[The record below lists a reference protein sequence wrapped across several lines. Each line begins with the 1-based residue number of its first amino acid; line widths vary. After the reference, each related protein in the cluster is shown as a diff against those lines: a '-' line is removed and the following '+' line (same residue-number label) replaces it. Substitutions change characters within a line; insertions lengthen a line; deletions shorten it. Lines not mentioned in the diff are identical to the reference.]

1 MATKKVIFPQVPA
14 SGAGTFSDD
23 LVGFQ
28 LVQGGGLTQGN
39 FEFVEGTREKQNR
52 TFNTG
57 IFSQPYNLDNLK
69 ITDIEQSKAIV
80 ENNFKVYPNFDLTQ
94 VTTFTQFGSL
104 SKRISTSI
112 EKIISYFPA
121 ALEVTIMAPN
131 YTTGVTAD
139 NIVYNPITNETTF
152 TLDVSRIRNPFE
164 IDFTTNST
172 RNISLREIEVSPIR
186 DFPLQFNNYS
196 LFLNGVGYDVVLTT
210 PSSSSTSGVLTISV
224 NGDPFSGVSFTYK
237 NIVIRPNDIEVNKI
251 FNEEFDEV
259 ENFILNRNISPIYTS
274 IFKVPKETEDGTFYI
289 YDQSLTFPLYGD
301 WNIDIVTKSF
311 ESYLT
316 QLNEIAVYYD
326 SYKTNLISR
335 FLTTGAFKDFD
346 TPEQSVEKVLQIY
359 GRSFDDTKKFID
371 ALAFMNS
378 VHYNV
383 GNDIPSQLLK
393 NLAQTLGWQTNISPI
408 SEQDFLESVFGQ
420 KNVSQSQFT
429 GVSKPTTPD
438 ELNYQF
444 YRNLILNTAYLFK
457 SKGTRKSI
465 ENLLKLI
472 GAPDALV
479 EFNENIYLADGK
491 INLEQFNSRF
501 LFISG
506 GTSINEIPVLEPAN
520 TFKIQG
526 KIYTGFTTQ
535 LDINDANVSL
545 DDYPI
550 DSEGFPY
557 SPPDSEDYF
566 FQKGSGW
573 FEQTPSHRA
582 PEQIDLT
589 NSTFTGQ
596 NTNYQTQLIPYT
608 YGQVYLDR
616 YRTFPFMNPLGFTLF
631 RTPDNNKSWVE
642 NEVGLRRNY
651 DGGYNAYYFTSSDKL
666 VLNVKNVELN
676 MNVGQGL
683 TYDVWYM
690 SRQYDYPI
698 PNIGLNTISSTTTT
712 ILNTFSN
719 PNGLLSITYPNR
731 GGYDWTLINPQ
742 PKRKTFFE
750 FAQTFW
756 INMIN
761 VRNRLYVKDGKT
773 SGYPTLQSIYW
784 RYLES
789 QELAGIENNNF
800 TYRTMMEY
808 VDGLGDYWIRLVEQ
822 MIPASTIWIGG
833 VKYENS
839 PFHRQKFIWRRQDG
853 CQLIPI
859 PCKPCTLD
867 SSIFPIDCPVSSL
880 ECPIYPWDTNPNIQD
895 MGSLFGFILN
905 NYLTSVGYVLNS
917 CDLSTLES
925 DWFVELELN
934 NTIVEKYNFFS
945 GTGYTT
951 PGVSYPSVSNWDLA
965 LVQTFSN
972 LLDNGYDYYLTDNDT
987 VILLTNNCN
996 GNDTSSFKINIG
1008 INFNIICS

>member
-1 MATKKVIFPQVPA
+1 MATQKFINPKVPA

-57 IFSQPYNLDNLK
+57 IFSEPFNLDNLK
-69 ITDIEQSKAIV
+69 IGDVEQSKLIV
-80 ENNFKVYPNFDLTQ
+80 ENNFKVYPNFDLSQITS
-94 VTTFTQFGSL
+94 FTQFGSL
-104 SKRISTSI
+104 TKRVATSI
-112 EKIISYFPA
+112 QQIISFFPA
-121 ALEVTIMAPN
+121 AIEVTFMASN
-131 YTTGVTAD
+131 YTTGVTAY
-139 NIVYNPITNETTF
+139 NIVYNPITNVTSF
-152 TLDVSRIRNPFE
+152 DLDVSRIRNPFD

-172 RNISLREIEVSPIR
+172 RNLDLREIKVSPLR
-186 DFPLQFNNYS
+186 NFPLEFNNYA
-196 LFLNGVGYDVVLTT
+196 LFLNGIGFDVVSTI
-210 PSSSSTSGVLTISV
+210 PSSSSTIGILNISV
-224 NGDPFSGVSFTYK
+224 NGDAFSGSSFTYVD
-237 NIVIRPNDIEVNKI
+237 IIIRPNDLIVNKV
-251 FNEEFDEV
+251 FNEDFDEV
-259 ENFILNRNISPIYTS
+259 ENFLLNRNVTPIYTS
-274 IFKVPKETEDGTFYI
+274 TFKVPRETENGSYYI
-289 YDQSLTFPLYGD
+289 YDQILTFPLYGN
-301 WNIDIVTKSF
+301 WNIDIITKSF

-316 QLNEIAVYYD
+316 ELNEVAVYYD

-346 TPEQSVEKVLQIY
+346 TPDQNVEKVLQIY
-359 GRSFDDTKKFID
+359 GRSFDETKKFID

-393 NLAQTLGWQTNISPI
+393 NFAETLGWRTNISPI
-408 SEQDFLESVFGQ
+408 SEDELLSSVFGQ
-420 KNVSQSQFT
+420 KNISNSQFA
-429 GVSKPTTPD
+429 GVSKPSTPD

-444 YRNLILNTAYLFK
+444 YRNLILNTAFLFK

-479 EFNENIYLADGK
+479 EFNENIYLADDK
-491 INLEQFNSRF
+491 INLNQFENKY
-501 LFISG
+501 LLISG
-506 GTSINEIPVLEPAN
+506 GTYIQEIPSLEPAN

-535 LDINDANVSL
+535 LVIEDSNVTRN
-545 DDYPI
+545 DYPI
-550 DSEGFPY
+550 DQNGFPY
-557 SPPDSEDYF
+557 SPEDTEDYF

-582 PEQIDLT
+582 PEQVNLT

-596 NTNYQTQLIPYT
+596 NPSYQTSLIPYT
-608 YGQVYLDR
+608 YGQIYLNR
-616 YRTFPFMNPLGFTLF
+616 YRYFPFMNPLGFTLF
-631 RTPDNNKSWVE
+631 RIPDNNKSWVN
-642 NEVGLRRNY
+642 NEIGLRRNN
-651 DGGYNAYYFTSSDKL
+651 DGGFNAYYFTQSDNL

-676 MNVGQGL
+676 LNVGQGL

-698 PNIGLNTISSTTTT
+698 PNAGLNTVSSTTTS
-712 ILNTFSN
+712 ILNIITNQSGRL
-719 PNGLLSITYPNR
+719 GLTYPQR

-867 SSIFPIDCPVSSL
+867 SSIFPIDCPVFSV
-880 ECPIYPWDTNPNIQD
+880 ECPIYPWDVNTNIQNIA
-895 MGSLFGFILN
+895 SLFGFILN
-905 NYLTSVGYVLNS
+905 NYLSTTNYSLNS
-917 CDLSTLES
+917 CDLSTLQS
-925 DWFVELELN
+925 DWYVQLELN
-934 NTIVEKYNFFS
+934 NVIVEKYKFFT

-951 PGVSYPSVSNWDLA
+951 PGVSYPNVSSWDLA
-965 LVQTFSN
+965 LVQSLSN
-972 LLDNGYDYYLTDNDT
+972 LLDDGYDYYLTDTDT
-987 VILLTNNCN
+987 VILMTNNCN
-996 GNDTSSFKINIG
+996 GNNTTNFEIKIG
-1008 INFNIICS
+1008 INFNLICS